1 MIRINLLAEER
12 GKKGRSGVPVAAAA
26 GGPPRAAAEGG
37 PPMAIFGAILIAFL
51 AVAFGLM
58 GYYYI
63 QNNGMEKKVADQ
75 KKELE
80 KYKGARE
87 KVQQLEQRKVEF
99 AAKLDQ
105 ITQLKERQSLPV
117 KLLNH
122 MVEVLPDGA
131 WYTGL
136 QASTAGAVKVDGM
149 ARSIKTISTY
159 YDNVVALPD
168 FTNVQMGNIKQ
179 GSGPV
184 EVYTFQISFTY
195 VPGVP
200 RQQQPDAGATKKAPA
215 KPAAAK
221 PAGGVPQGI

>member
-26 GGPPRAAAEGG
+26 GAAPRAAAEGG
-37 PPMAIFGAILIAFL
+37 PPMAIFGAILVAFL
-51 AVAFGLM
+51 AIAFGLM

-63 QNNGMEKKVADQ
+63 QNTGMEKKVAEQ

-87 KVQQLEQRKVEF
+87 KVQQLEQKKIEF
-99 AAKLDQ
+99 ASKLDQ

-122 MVEVLPDGA
+122 LVEVLPDGA

-136 QASTAGAVKVDGM
+136 QASNVGAVKIDGM

-184 EVYTFQISFTY
+184 EVYSFQISFTY

-200 RQQQPDAGATKKAPA
+200 KPQTDTGTTKKAPA
-215 KPAAAK
+215 RAPAQQK
-221 PAGGVPQGI
+221 PAGSVPTGI